1 MSDITEKQ
9 SAKHLQAVERGQV
22 VALIGD
28 FDSQSVADLLT
39 LIERGAI
46 VVPVTYATRADH
58 EYFFDVAGV
67 QWVCESGRLTERR
80 APQSHH
86 LIEQLRARRN
96 PGLVLFTSGTTG
108 RPKAILHDLEP
119 FLKRYQTPR
128 PSHRTLAFLQ
138 FDHIGGINTLLHT
151 MYNSGTIVV
160 PSGRSPAQIMDDCDM
175 FGVEVLP
182 TTPTFLRMLWMSGL
196 IPDGFPDSLR
206 IVTYGT
212 ERMDQ
217 ETLDLLCKNLPE
229 VEFRQTYGMSELGI
243 LRVSSHSRDSL
254 LMKIGG
260 EGVELRVED
269 GILKIRSESCML
281 GYLNAQS
288 PFDLDGWFD
297 TKDLVEFEGGFLK
310 IVGRVG
316 DIINVGG
323 LKFVPSEVER
333 IALQFGGVRLA
344 KAVGRPN
351 PVSGQHVEL
360 LLDVVGDSALFETK
374 LLKDYLAAKL
384 PSHMVP
390 LRIVPNGIEISH
402 RTKIL

>member
-1 MSDITEKQ
+1 MANVVEKKG
-9 SAKHLQAVERGQV
+9 ATHLQAVESGQV
-22 VALIGD
+22 VGLIGD

-46 VVPVTYATRADH
+46 VVPVTYATQADH

-67 QWVCESGRLTERR
+67 QWVSESGRLSERR
-80 APQSHH
+80 ASQPHD
-86 LIEQLRARRN
+86 LIEHLRAHRN
-96 PGLVLFTSGTTG
+96 SGLVLFTSGTTG

-128 PSHRTLAFLQ
+128 SSHRTLAFLQ

-160 PSGRSPAQIMDDCDM
+160 PSGRSPAQVMDDCGTFD
-175 FGVEVLP
+175 VEVLP

-196 IPDGFPDSLR
+196 VPGGFPDSLK

-217 ETLDLLCKNLPE
+217 ETLGLLCKHLPN
-229 VEFRQTYGMSELGI
+229 VAFRQTYGMSELGI
-243 LRVSSHSRDSL
+243 LRVSSRSRDSL
-254 LMKIGG
+254 FMKIGG
-260 EGVELRVED
+260 EGVELKVED
-269 GILKIRSESCML
+269 DVLKIRSESRML

-288 PFDLDGWFD
+288 PFDLDGWYD
-297 TKDLVEFEGGFLK
+297 TKDLVEVQDGFLK

-316 DIINVGG
+316 DVINVGG

-333 IALQFGGVRLA
+333 IALQFEGVRLA

-351 PVSGQHVEL
+351 PISGQHVEL
-360 LLDVVGDSALFETK
+360 LLDVVGDSKLFETK
-374 LLKDYLAAKL
+374 LLKDYLATKL

-390 LRIVPNGIEISH
+390 LRIVPSGIDISH
-402 RTKIL
+402 RAKIL